1 MIGAVEVGEGFLSED
16 GSAGAQEEFKGRC
29 LLSLVQLILLR
40 NYAFEDDDGS
50 TSLQCLLFPSPWGI
64 HPH

>member
-1 MIGAVEVGEGFLSED
+1 MIGAVEVGEVFLSEH

-29 LLSLVQLILLR
+29 LLRIVQVILLR
-40 NYAFEDDDGS
+40 NYGFEEHDGS
-50 TSLQCLLFPSPWGI
+50 TSLQCVLFPSPWEI